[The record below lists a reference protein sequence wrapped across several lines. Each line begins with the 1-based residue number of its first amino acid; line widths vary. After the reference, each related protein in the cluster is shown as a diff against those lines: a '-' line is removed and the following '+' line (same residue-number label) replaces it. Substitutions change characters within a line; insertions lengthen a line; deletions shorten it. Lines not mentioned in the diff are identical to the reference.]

1 MIHEIYS
8 DLASFKNL
16 EFHSGLNIILVDKS
30 KDATNRQTR
39 NKAGKTS
46 LIELVHLM
54 FGADV
59 DKNSLICQDRLSQFS
74 FGMRFDLNEQEII
87 VERSCKWKNKV
98 IMKEGQFTN
107 WPISPKWDSTLHTYN
122 LSNEV
127 WKEVLGNFFF
137 KLPYHIKKGER
148 KLFTPTFRSLI
159 SYFVRREEE
168 GGFTEPQ
175 MNSRQ
180 QQLWDTQ
187 TAVSYLLGFDL
198 NVPYQFQQVRNRE
211 KTVRELKK
219 LLTGQGEIQGIE
231 SIGDLRTQAALTER
245 SVEKLKKQL
254 LDFQVLEEYHDL
266 ENEARSLTKQISALI
281 DEKVLDR
288 EYLDI
293 LQESFSSENPPEM
306 DKVIRIYK
314 EALSEVPDMVRRKLE
329 ETRVFYES
337 VVRNRRLYLEG
348 EITELQAKI
357 KKKDGAI
364 EAFEKRKSEIM
375 NILNSHGALEQYS
388 NLQAELTR
396 MHIILESTKEKIRLL
411 EQLSETKSEA
421 KLERAKL
428 ELMLKK
434 NYAEQAELYNKAIKV
449 FEDFS
454 SQFYEN
460 PGSLVIEPTP
470 NGPDFYVKIQGERS
484 KGIRNIQIFCFD
496 MMLMQILK
504 DQGFGPDFLI
514 HDSHLFDGVDE
525 RQIATALKIGKE
537 TSERLRFQYI
547 VTMNSDV
554 LPKRDIVGIDLNS
567 FKVSVELDD
576 KTDTGG
582 LFGFRF

>member
-1 MIHEIYS
+1 
-8 DLASFKNL
+8 
-16 EFHSGLNIILVDKS
+16 
-30 KDATNRQTR
+30 
-39 NKAGKTS
+39 
-46 LIELVHLM
+46 
-54 FGADV
+54 
-59 DKNSLICQDRLSQFS
+59 
-74 FGMRFDLNEQEII
+74 
-87 VERSCKWKNKV
+87 
-98 IMKEGQFTN
+98 
-107 WPISPKWDSTLHTYN
+107 
-122 LSNEV
+122 
-127 WKEVLGNFFF
+127 
-137 KLPYHIKKGER
+137 
-148 KLFTPTFRSLI
+148 
-159 SYFVRREEE
+159 
-168 GGFTEPQ
+168 
-175 MNSRQ
+175 
-180 QQLWDTQ
+180 
-187 TAVSYLLGFDL
+187 
-198 NVPYQFQQVRNRE
+198 
-211 KTVRELKK
+211 
-219 LLTGQGEIQGIE
+219 
-231 SIGDLRTQAALTER
+231 
-245 SVEKLKKQL
+245 
-254 LDFQVLEEYHDL
+254 
-266 ENEARSLTKQISALI
+266 
-281 DEKVLDR
+281 
-288 EYLDI
+288 
-293 LQESFSSENPPEM
+293 
-306 DKVIRIYK
+306 
-314 EALSEVPDMVRRKLE
+314 
-329 ETRVFYES
+329 
-337 VVRNRRLYLEG
+337 LYLEG

>member
-1 MIHEIYS
+1 M
-8 DLASFKNL
+8 
-16 EFHSGLNIILVDKS
+16 
-30 KDATNRQTR
+30 
-39 NKAGKTS
+39 
-46 LIELVHLM
+46 
-54 FGADV
+54 
-59 DKNSLICQDRLSQFS
+59 
-74 FGMRFDLNEQEII
+74 
-87 VERSCKWKNKV
+87 
-98 IMKEGQFTN
+98 
-107 WPISPKWDSTLHTYN
+107 
-122 LSNEV
+122 
-127 WKEVLGNFFF
+127 
-137 KLPYHIKKGER
+137 
-148 KLFTPTFRSLI
+148 
-159 SYFVRREEE
+159 
-168 GGFTEPQ
+168 
-175 MNSRQ
+175 
-180 QQLWDTQ
+180 
-187 TAVSYLLGFDL
+187 

-293 LQESFSSENPPEM
+293 LQESFSLENPPEM

-329 ETRVFYES
+329 ETKVFYES

>member
-1 MIHEIYS
+1 MIYEIYS
-8 DLASFKNL
+8 NLPGFKNL
-16 EFHSGLNIILVDKS
+16 KFHSGLNIILVDKS

-46 LIELVHLM
+46 LIELVHLI
-54 FGADV
+54 FGSDV

-74 FGMRFDLNEQEII
+74 FGMKFDLNGQEIM

-98 IMKEGQFTN
+98 IMKEGEFIN
-107 WPISPKWDSTLHTYN
+107 WPTSPKWDSALNAYN
-122 LSNEV
+122 LSNVV
-127 WKEVLGNFFF
+127 WKEILGNFFF
-137 KLPYHIKKGER
+137 KLPYHINKGER
-148 KLFTPTFRSLI
+148 KSFTPTFRSLI
-159 SYFVRREEE
+159 SYFVRREGE

-175 MNSRQ
+175 KNSNQ
-180 QQLWDTQ
+180 QQLWDIQ

-231 SIGDLRTQAALTER
+231 SIGDLRTQAALIER
-245 SVEKLKKQL
+245 DVEKLKKQL
-254 LDFQVLEEYHDL
+254 LEFQVLEEYHDL

-281 DEKVLDR
+281 DDKILDR
-288 EYLDI
+288 EYLDT

-306 DKVIRIYK
+306 EKVIRIYK
-314 EALSEVPDMVRRKLE
+314 EAMSEVPDMVRTKLE
-329 ETRVFYES
+329 ETKIFYES
-337 VVRNRRLYLEG
+337 IVRNRKLYLEG
-348 EITELQAKI
+348 EITELRAKM
-357 KKKDGAI
+357 KKNDTAI
-364 EAFEKRKSEIM
+364 EKFEKRKSEIM

-388 NLQAELTR
+388 KLQAELTR
-396 MHIILESTKEKIRLL
+396 MNIILQSTNEKISLL
-411 EQLSETKSEA
+411 EQISETKTEA

-434 NYAEQAELYNKAIKV
+434 NYTEQADLYNKAIRV

-454 SQFYEN
+454 SQFYDN
-460 PGSLVIEPTP
+460 PGSLVIDPTP
-470 NGPDFYVKIQGERS
+470 NGPIFYVKIQGERS

-504 DQGFGPDFLI
+504 EQGFGPDFLI

-537 TSERLRFQYI
+537 ASERLRFQYI
-547 VTMNSDV
+547 VTMNSDM
-554 LPKRDIVGIDLNS
+554 LPNKDVVGIDLSS
-567 FKVSVELDD
+567 FKISVELDD